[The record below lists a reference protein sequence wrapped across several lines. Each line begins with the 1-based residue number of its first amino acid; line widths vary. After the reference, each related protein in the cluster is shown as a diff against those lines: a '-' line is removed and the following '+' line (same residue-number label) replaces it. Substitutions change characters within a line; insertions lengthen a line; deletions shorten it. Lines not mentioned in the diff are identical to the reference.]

1 MASQITFG
9 SLPSWPLG
17 PQDNSESNPG
27 ATGASVAST
36 ATNRT
41 SASVG
46 TTEIFPQGP
55 GTATPAGQT
64 ASLFRRVLTTPSTQS
79 SLAPSNTGDPSL
91 PPPLE
96 LPDLP
101 TPTGAATTKRARKK
115 RSSQRQG
122 PAAAAQPT
130 TSVTVPNQ
138 RSPTPEVDLT
148 RFQGRHKRSK
158 LSAETMEKVKQ
169 QSLDQLRRT
178 VAKDPEYLR
187 LTVSDKLQLD
197 AAYRAYQAAVHR
209 IAIENKLHIKPVL
222 DYLGN
227 EARIRGPSCYNNFCK
242 YDPVAGAINRDKTI
256 SSKER
261 ASQCGALWRQLT
273 REEQAHWKDQ
283 EYLDSFPAHN
293 DVESTAPDVNN
304 ATESATLAPA
314 PRTLPRDR
322 FSLKRWAH
330 KVQRELR
337 NLSTAHQVE
346 GYLVLAS
353 RDPVRPVLLTR
364 GSHMAE
370 EFLDIL
376 ASDTNQCNSFFNF
389 RRRGVD
395 GDDPNCPYDL
405 GSKKANAA
413 EVCKLL
419 REELSKATH
428 GAWQNGWPGTK
439 TAATLRKLGVTLSI
453 QENDQH
459 ITAADFCKR
468 PLDMFIGQTQRILLA
483 FSKGWVKI
491 TGPPES
497 NNPSIGRDS
506 TLEDD
511 TDSGSEPE
519 ATSTRSKRCPPRK
532 TTLATKAAYRR
543 VGIIRKPRS
552 VRKRPNASVSSSS
565 EEDDTP
571 DRQKRAFSN
580 ESSTN
585 DHFDEE
591 DSSDKSDRPP
601 RRRIRIQSSRESS
614 AGTDPNTPPSPVES
628 AIAALV

>member
-17 PQDNSESNPG
+17 PQDNSESNPD

-41 SASVG
+41 SASFG

-79 SLAPSNTGDPSL
+79 SLAPSNTGDPSI

-101 TPTGAATTKRARKK
+101 NPTGVAKTKRARKK
-115 RSSQRQG
+115 RSTQASKG
-122 PAAAAQPT
+122 PAAAAQPAT
-130 TSVTVPNQ
+130 LVTVQNQ

-158 LSAETMEKVKQ
+158 LSAETMEQVNQ

-187 LTVSDKLQLD
+187 LTVADKLQLD
-197 AAYRAYQAAVHR
+197 AAYRAYQSAVHR

-273 REEQAHWKDQ
+273 REEQAQWKDQ

-304 ATESATLAPA
+304 PTESATLAPV

-389 RRRGVD
+389 VR
-395 GDDPNCPYDL
+395 
-405 GSKKANAA
+405 SKKANAA
-413 EVCKLL
+413 EVRKLL

-439 TAATLRKLGVTLSI
+439 TAATLRKLGVTLSV

-468 PLDMFIGQTQRILLA
+468 PSDMFIGQTQRILLA

-497 NNPSIGRDS
+497 NNPSIGRDP

-532 TTLATKAAYRR
+532 TTLATKAVYRR

-552 VRKRPNASVSSSS
+552 ARKRPNASVSSSS

-591 DSSDKSDRPP
+591 DSSNKSDRPP
-601 RRRIRIQSSRESS
+601 RRQIRIQSSRESS
-614 AGTDPNTPPSPVES
+614 AGADPNTPPSPVES